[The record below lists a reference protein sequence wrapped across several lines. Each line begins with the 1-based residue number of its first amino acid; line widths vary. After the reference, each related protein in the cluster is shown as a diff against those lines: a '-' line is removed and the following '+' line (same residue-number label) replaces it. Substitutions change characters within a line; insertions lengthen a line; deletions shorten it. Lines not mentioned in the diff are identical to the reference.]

1 MHESETPKPRNPMPV
16 IVGALALGV
25 LAGAAVLYVKA
36 QGSGNQAVA
45 TQTSCAFDKAQAE
58 ALNAAAKGEAA
69 AMLAT
74 EEPQPLG
81 DLAFKDPDGKAK
93 SLADFAGRTV
103 LLNLWATWC
112 VPCREEMPALDAL
125 QGAAGS
131 GKFEVVAVNVDT
143 GSGEKPKRFLEEIKV
158 SKLAFYQEP
167 DLELFN
173 SLKKRGLVL
182 GLPVTLLVGPDGC
195 LRAAMNGPA
204 KWDSPDARN
213 FIDAALKVTGT

>member
-1 MHESETPKPRNPMPV
+1 
-16 IVGALALGV
+16 
-25 LAGAAVLYVKA
+25 
-36 QGSGNQAVA
+36 
-45 TQTSCAFDKAQAE
+45 
-58 ALNAAAKGEAA
+58 
-69 AMLAT
+69 
-74 EEPQPLG
+74 
-81 DLAFKDPDGKAK
+81 
-93 SLADFAGRTV
+93 V

-143 GSGEKPKRFLEEIKV
+143 GSDEKPKRFLEDIKV

-173 SLKKRGLVL
+173 NLKKRGLVL

-204 KWDSPDARN
+204 KWDSPDART